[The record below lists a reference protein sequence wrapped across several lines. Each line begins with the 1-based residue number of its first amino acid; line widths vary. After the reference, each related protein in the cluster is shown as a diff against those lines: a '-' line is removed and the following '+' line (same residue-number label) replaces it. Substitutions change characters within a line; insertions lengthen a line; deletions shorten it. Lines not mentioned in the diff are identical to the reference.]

1 MGRDLWGGSH
11 ISEARCGAPGICGD
25 TGQMRG
31 FFAALRMTGE
41 GEAFPAA
48 GNLFNVRATDADYT
62 GCIA

>member
-1 MGRDLWGGSH
+1 
-11 ISEARCGAPGICGD
+11 
-25 TGQMRG
+25 MRG